1 MVLIPWPLD
10 RVRRGLVNRAT
21 AHSWSIRKHMSK
33 WITLFIIL
41 AVGYVLGRKVPQIG
55 QAVGL

>member
-1 MVLIPWPLD
+1 
-10 RVRRGLVNRAT
+10 
-21 AHSWSIRKHMSK
+21 MSK